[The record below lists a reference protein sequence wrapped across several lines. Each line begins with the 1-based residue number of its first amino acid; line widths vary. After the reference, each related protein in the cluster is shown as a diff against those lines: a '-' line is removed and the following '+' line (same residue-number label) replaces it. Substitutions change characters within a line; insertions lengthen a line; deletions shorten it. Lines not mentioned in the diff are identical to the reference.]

1 MTKSSKA
8 DPLEVLKRLERVF
21 TEPGAMDLGDAYKTI
36 VGVLLSARTRDEQ
49 VLLALP
55 GFFRAFPTVQDLA
68 QGSVADIRH
77 TIATIGMNGQKAK
90 HLKAMAQRICKE
102 FDGKVPKEMDDLVSL
117 AGVGRKTASVV
128 QSVAFNTPAIAVDV
142 HVHRL
147 ASRLGWSKAKLPQGT
162 EKDLLAL
169 IPPASHS
176 VVNRVFVKLGRYICL
191 PSKPRCA
198 ICPLQDICPYGAKNL
213 SLSKSESE
221 LWDEIKRK
229 EDYLQALRAPLT
241 KVK

>member
-1 MTKSSKA
+1 M
-8 DPLEVLKRLERVF
+8 E
-21 TEPGAMDLGDAYKTI
+21 DLI
-36 VGVLLSARTRDEQ
+36 
-49 VLLALP
+49 
-55 GFFRAFPTVQDLA
+55 
-68 QGSVADIRH
+68 
-77 TIATIGMNGQKAK
+77 
-90 HLKAMAQRICKE
+90 
-102 FDGKVPKEMDDLVSL
+102 SL

-128 QSVAFNTPAIAVDV
+128 QSVVFNIPAIAVDV

-147 ASRLGWSKAKLPQGT
+147 ALRLGWSKAKLPAGT

-169 IPPASHS
+169 IPPASHN

-213 SLSKSESE
+213 TLPKSESE
-221 LWDEIKRK
+221 LWADIKRK